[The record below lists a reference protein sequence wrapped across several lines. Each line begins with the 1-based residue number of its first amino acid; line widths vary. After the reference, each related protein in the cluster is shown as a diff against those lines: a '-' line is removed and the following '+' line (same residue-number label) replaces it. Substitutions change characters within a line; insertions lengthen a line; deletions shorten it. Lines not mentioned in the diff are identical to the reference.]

1 MTENAVLKSESM
13 SLEAAASWNTRYLT
27 PDGFVCQL
35 TLRGETGKDLL
46 ERANSALA
54 YLRASG
60 FIPVDSYRPS
70 NSILKPP
77 SNGNGNG
84 SGKEPDHSPDWCP
97 IHNCQMKKYEKNGKS
112 WYSHKTDSGW
122 CRGKE

>member
-1 MTENAVLKSESM
+1 MSENAVLKNESL

-46 ERANSALA
+46 ERANSGLA

-60 FIPVDSYRPS
+60 FIRVSFRP
-70 NSILKPP
+70 IMR
-77 SNGNGNG
+77 
-84 SGKEPDHSPDWCP
+84 HRFTP
-97 IHNCQMKKYEKNGKS
+97 IVNH
-112 WYSHKTDSGW
+112 
-122 CRGKE
+122 